1 MNVVDSVFRFTISL
15 VNVSAEIGETI
26 GSPLK
31 LVIAYVDRFSEYS

>member
-1 MNVVDSVFRFTISL
+1 MNVVDSVMTRILFL
-15 VNVSAEIGETI
+15 DVSAEIGETI